1 MDIKENNVVMNEAA
15 AEAADVA
22 TKASIGQAIVGGVIG
37 TLTVVGAVTVVKKTV
52 EGVKYLFGK
61 VKTFKPR
68 KKPEDIIVEND
79 SEEVTE

>member
-1 MDIKENNVVMNEAA
+1 MENMENNVVMNEAA
-15 AEAADVA
+15 TEAVDAA
-22 TKASIGQAIVGGVIG
+22 TKAGIGQTIFGGLIG
-37 TLTVVGAVTVVKKTV
+37 GLAVVGTVTVVKKTV
-52 EGVKYLFGK
+52 DGVKYLFGK